1 MQIYFEGRVD
11 HYKKIFSST
20 SFPPSG
26 PTDAFLSSKGAIK
39 VNAFR
44 EHDRATQKLVPC
56 DPVIENGWAY
66 IVRVES
72 KTAEEIAADVASKS
86 AQLRAARDRAL
97 EACDWR
103 AIRAYETGVAMDQEW
118 ATYRQ
123 ALRDLPDA
131 EGWPNV
137 DLPNDP
143 DYIAPEGV

>member
-26 PTDAFLSSKGAIK
+26 PTDAFLTAKGAIK

-56 DPVIENGWAY
+56 DPVVENGWAY
-66 IVRVES
+66 IVKVES
-72 KTAEEIAADVASKS
+72 KTAEEIAADVAAKA
-86 AQLRAARDRAL
+86 AQVRATRDAL
-97 EACDWR
+97 LTACDWTQL
-103 AIRAYETGVAMDQEW
+103 ADSPLTAEKKAEW

-137 DLPNDP
+137 DLPNNP

>member
-11 HYKKIFSST
+11 HYKKIFKNT

-26 PTDAFLSSKGAIK
+26 PTDSFLTSKGAVK
-39 VNAFR
+39 VNTFK

-56 DPVIENGWAY
+56 DPVVENGWAY

>member
-11 HYKKIFSST
+11 HYKKVFPST

-26 PTDAFLSSKGAIK
+26 PTDAFLTAKGAIK

-56 DPVIENGWAY
+56 DPVVENGWAY
-66 IVRVES
+66 IVEVVD
-72 KTAEEIAADVASKS
+72 KTQEEIAADVANKS

-103 AIRAYETGVAMDQEW
+103 AIRAYETNVAMDQEW

>member
-1 MQIYFEGRVD
+1 M
-11 HYKKIFSST
+11 
-20 SFPPSG
+20 P
-26 PTDAFLSSKGAIK
+26 
-39 VNAFR
+39 R

-72 KTAEEIAADVASKS
+72 KTAEEIASDVAAKA
-86 AQLRAARDRAL
+86 AQLRAARDAAL
-97 EACDWR
+97 KASDWTQL
-103 AIRAYETGVAMDQEW
+103 ADAPVDQEAW

-137 DLPNDP
+137 DLPHDP
-143 DYIAPEGV
+143 DWVDPQLPSERMRSGNSRVPIGYP